1 MNLCLT
7 VESCALC
14 STDECVVDL
23 TWTDLVDAT
32 SSSNSSSVI
41 KPWHERQDLTNYV
54 ESDPDD
60 EQLLLR
66 VPFTANVKLRSISI
80 LGEGGDQAPK
90 QLKVYINRPEL
101 DFSDVL
107 DDATEPVQTLDLV
120 QSREVVDYSVR
131 PAKFS
136 NIQHLTLFFSQNFA
150 DDSESQTRIYYVG
163 FKGESSGKIVNSVKG
178 IVYEAQANPA
188 GQSHV
193 RVHHWRHDMLTV
205 FFLPRPCQD
214 CPKDWRRCSSRL
226 LKFDL
231 TVKSIRP
238 LSSYL
243 HVHTSF
249 LFCLYIIASSSY
261 RTKLQCAILAV

>member
-150 DDSESQTRIYYVG
+150 DDSESQTRIYY
-163 FKGESSGKIVNSVKG
+163 FCSRES
-178 IVYEAQANPA
+178 
-188 GQSHV
+188 
-193 RVHHWRHDMLTV
+193 
-205 FFLPRPCQD
+205 
-214 CPKDWRRCSSRL
+214 RRARSSTASR
-226 LKFDL
+226 
-231 TVKSIRP
+231 
-238 LSSYL
+238 
-243 HVHTSF
+243 
-249 LFCLYIIASSSY
+249 ASSM
-261 RTKLQCAILAV
+261 KLRPTQPVSPMLGCTTGDTIC